1 MKALKNIFLD
11 KEGLHR
17 GKPAACRVTGSITV
31 KINNKSVRVK
41 QCNNAKPKSG
51 GYLSVTR
58 KKYTRDPHKR
68 RIPGAPKKAPKKIK
82 VPKTTVPKTRFYIE
96 DKGAPG
102 RGPVRIPIKT
112 KTQAKKAGRPGGYL
126 TYHGYGISKSV
137 SIRQKALDKAV
148 KDYGAEKVYRRLLA
162 LRQVREKPGIPG
174 PSPYPKSTKKGKEW
188 RNIDNDMIYVKKEH
202 KPDLTPRKAIRAWK
216 KMPSKERKKR
226 MPGG

>member
-1 MKALKNIFLD
+1 MKILKNIFLD
-11 KEGLHR
+11 KEGLHK
-17 GKPAACRVTGSITV
+17 GKPVACKVTGSITV

-41 QCNNAKPKSG
+41 QCNNTKPKSG

-68 RIPGAPKKAPKKIK
+68 RTPGSSKRSIKKIE
-82 VPKTTVPKTRFYIE
+82 VPKTTVPKTKFYIK

-126 TYHGYGISKSV
+126 TYHGYSISKPASA
-137 SIRQKALDKAV
+137 RQKALDKAV
-148 KDYGAEKVYRRLLA
+148 NDYGATKVYRRLLA

-174 PSPYPKSTKKGKEW
+174 PSPHPKSTKKGKEW
-188 RNIDNDMIYVKKEH
+188 RNIDNDMIYVKTKH
-202 KPDLTPRKAIRAWK
+202 KDDKANF
-216 KMPSKERKKR
+216 
-226 MPGG
+226 